1 MIEVSHDGLSLRS
14 YTDVRPWAD
23 INETSFKKNSDNS
36 YLKKRTL
43 QEDLTSN
50 WCLQSFV
57 LSVSASVLFISSVL
71 TQNSIGFCDTCSYFN
86 FSFHTFG

>member
-23 INETSFKKNSDNS
+23 INETSYKKNSDNS
-36 YLKKRTL
+36 YKKRTF
-43 QEDLTSN
+43 QEDLTFN

-57 LSVSASVLFISSVL
+57 LCVSVASSQFYSSL
-71 TQNSIGFCDTCSYFN
+71 ES
-86 FSFHTFG
+86 